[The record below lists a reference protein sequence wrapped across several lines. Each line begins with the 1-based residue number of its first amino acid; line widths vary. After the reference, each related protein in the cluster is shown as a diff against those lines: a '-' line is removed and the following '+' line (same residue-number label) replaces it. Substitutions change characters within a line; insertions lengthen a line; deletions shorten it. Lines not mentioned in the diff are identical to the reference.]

1 MSVAKQATLRKE
13 IGSLLKQVRFVSID
27 FNTQSVADVL
37 SRAGFDET
45 EPTCIVWEG
54 VTNYLSPE
62 AIDGILRQ
70 IAQAAGGSILLF
82 TYVDRRVLEE
92 PKIFFGAENLLSR
105 LRSYGE
111 PWTFGFYPEE
121 IECYLAERKLR
132 LVRDLSVAEVWQHTC
147 GPSSEIRGYEFY
159 RLASACMQR

>member
-1 MSVAKQATLRKE
+1 MSIAKQATLENE
-13 IGSLLKQVRFVSID
+13 IGSLQRQVRFVSID

-45 EPTCIVWEG
+45 EPSCVVWEG

-70 IAQAAGGSILLF
+70 IAQVAGGSILLF
-82 TYVDRRVLEE
+82 TYVDRRVLDE

-105 LRSYGE
+105 LCSYGE

-132 LVRDLSVAEVWQHTC
+132 LMQDLSVAEVWQHISRP
-147 GPSSEIRGYEFY
+147 GSETRGYEFY
-159 RLASACMQR
+159 HLASACVQR